1 MLFVYLFALLTIN
14 TGEKKVTDEKE
25 WRRKDKIMMMSEA
38 FKMSYDVIA
47 KSDKCKPLG
56 EKGGGVEQMTE
67 SLCSNTLW
75 KIIFIE
81 AENKQSIGI
90 RSGSVNL
97 LAISEWKLFLHQIF
111 FYRV

>member
-56 EKGGGVEQMTE
+56 EKGG
-67 SLCSNTLW
+67 
-75 KIIFIE
+75 
-81 AENKQSIGI
+81 
-90 RSGSVNL
+90 
-97 LAISEWKLFLHQIF
+97 EWSKWQRACVQIHCEKLFLLKLKIN
-111 FYRV
+111 RVLELEVEV